1 MAEGSDPGAL
11 GGRQERCTAEADRL
25 RRVVE
30 QRGAISPVVTFLRM
44 IKVEHSIFA
53 LPFAMVGMIYAAD
66 GFPGWR
72 IFLLIVVAMVGAR
85 SAAMA
90 FNRLV
95 DHHLDALNPR
105 TSQRELV
112 TGVISRSK
120 AWAFFAVSV
129 LVFLGASALLNP
141 LAFALAPVALVVLL
155 GYSYT
160 KRFTW
165 FCHLFVG
172 LSLGIAPVGAW
183 VAVRGTL
190 DVAPFWWLIAVTFW
204 TAGFD
209 ILYALQDEEFD
220 RGHGLHSLVVRL
232 GRGWA
237 IFVSRVFH
245 VLTVF
250 ALVVAGIAV
259 GGRIPYLLGVV
270 FVAGLLMV
278 EQSLVAPDDL
288 SRLDAAFF
296 AVNGWVSVGFF
307 VFALADVM
315 T

>member
-1 MAEGSDPGAL
+1 MAE
-11 GGRQERCTAEADRL
+11 
-25 RRVVE
+25 RVV
-30 QRGAISPVVTFLRM
+30 GAPVVAFLRM

-53 LPFAMVGMIYAAD
+53 LPFAMVGMMYAAD

-72 IFLLIVVAMVGAR
+72 TFGLILLAMVSAR

-95 DHHLDALNPR
+95 DQPLDALNPR
-105 TSQRELV
+105 TAKRELV

-120 AWAFFAVSV
+120 AWTFFGVSV
-129 LVFLGASALLNP
+129 LLFLLAAALLNR
-141 LAFALAPVALVVLL
+141 LTLLLAPVALLVLL

-160 KRFTW
+160 KRFASL
-165 FCHLFVG
+165 CHLFVG

-190 DVAPFWWLIAVTFW
+190 EVAPFWWLAAVTLW

-220 RGHGLHSLVVRL
+220 RAHGVHSLVVRL
-232 GRGWA
+232 GRARA
-237 IFVSRVFH
+237 IAVSRLFH
-245 VLTVF
+245 MVAVLCLAWAGAKVG
-250 ALVVAGIAV
+250 AGI
-259 GGRIPYLLGVV
+259 PYGLGVF
-270 FVAGLLMV
+270 FVLGLLMV

-288 SRLDAAFF
+288 SRINAAFF
-296 AVNGWVSVGFF
+296 TLNGWVSVGFF
-307 VFALADVM
+307 LFCLVDVAL
-315 T
+315 

>member
-1 MAEGSDPGAL
+1 MSE
-11 GGRQERCTAEADRL
+11 RQAA
-25 RRVVE
+25 VP
-30 QRGAISPVVTFLRM
+30 PVVAFLRM
-44 IKVEHSIFA
+44 VKVEHSLFA

-72 IFLLIVVAMVGAR
+72 VFLLILVAMVSAR

-95 DHHLDALNPR
+95 DHRLDALNPR
-105 TSQRELV
+105 TNKRELV
-112 TGVISRSK
+112 TGVISRHK
-120 AWAFFAVSV
+120 AWLFFGVSV
-129 LVFLGASALLNP
+129 GLFLLAAALLNP

-160 KRFTW
+160 KRFTS

-190 DVAPFWWLIAVTFW
+190 DVAPFWWLVAVTFW

-220 RGHGLHSLVVRL
+220 RSHGVHSLVVLL
-232 GRGWA
+232 GRRWA
-237 IFVSRVFH
+237 IAVSRAFH
-245 VLTVF
+245 AF
-250 ALVVAGIAV
+250 AVVALAV
-259 GGRIPYLLGVV
+259 AGREVGAGIPYLLGVF
-270 FVAGLLMV
+270 FVLGLLIV

-288 SRLDAAFF
+288 SRIDAAFF
-296 AVNGWVSVGFF
+296 AVNGWVSVGFL
-307 VFALADVM
+307 VFALADVAL
-315 T
+315 

>member
-1 MAEGSDPGAL
+1 MSERVAGA
-11 GGRQERCTAEADRL
+11 
-25 RRVVE
+25 
-30 QRGAISPVVTFLRM
+30 PVVAFLRM

-53 LPFAMVGMIYAAD
+53 LPFAMVGMVYAAD

-72 IFLLIVVAMVGAR
+72 IFLLILLAMISAR

-95 DHHLDALNPR
+95 DHQLDALNPR
-105 TSQRELV
+105 TNRRELV
-112 TGVISRSK
+112 TGAISRRK
-120 AWAFFAVSV
+120 AWAFFGVCVA
-129 LVFLGASALLNP
+129 LFLSAAALLNP

-160 KRFTW
+160 KRFTS
-165 FCHLFVG
+165 FCHIFVG

-190 DVAPFWWLIAVTFW
+190 DVAPFWWLVAVTFW

-220 RGHGLHSLVVRL
+220 RTHGVHSLVVRL
-232 GRGWA
+232 GRARA
-237 IFVSRVFH
+237 ILVSRVFH
-245 VLTVF
+245 ATT
-250 ALVVAGIAV
+250 VVALAAAGWEV
-259 GGRIPYLLGVV
+259 GASIPYLLGVF
-270 FVAGLLMV
+270 FVLGLLMV

-288 SRLDAAFF
+288 SRIDAAFF
-296 AVNGWVSVGFF
+296 AVNGWVSVGFLVF
-307 VFALADVM
+307 VLVDVAL
-315 T
+315 

>member
-1 MAEGSDPGAL
+1 MSERVAGA
-11 GGRQERCTAEADRL
+11 
-25 RRVVE
+25 
-30 QRGAISPVVTFLRM
+30 PVVAFLRM

-53 LPFAMVGMIYAAD
+53 LPFAMVGMVYAAD

-72 IFLLIVVAMVGAR
+72 IFLLILLVMISAR

-95 DHHLDALNPR
+95 DHQLDALNPR
-105 TSQRELV
+105 TNRRELV
-112 TGVISRSK
+112 TGAISRRK
-120 AWAFFAVSV
+120 AWAFFGVCVA
-129 LVFLGASALLNP
+129 LFLSAAALLNP

-160 KRFTW
+160 KRFTS
-165 FCHLFVG
+165 FCHIFVG

-190 DVAPFWWLIAVTFW
+190 DVAPFWWLVAVTFW

-220 RGHGLHSLVVRL
+220 RTHGVHSLVVRL
-232 GRGWA
+232 GRARA
-237 IFVSRVFH
+237 ILVSRVFH
-245 VLTVF
+245 ATT
-250 ALVVAGIAV
+250 VVALAAAGWEV
-259 GGRIPYLLGVV
+259 GASIPYLLGVF
-270 FVAGLLMV
+270 FVLGLLMV

-288 SRLDAAFF
+288 SRIDAAFF
-296 AVNGWVSVGFF
+296 AVNGWVSVGFLVF
-307 VFALADVM
+307 VLVDVAL
-315 T
+315 